1 VFSEPLHSKATFTL
15 QLVIWVLARI
25 ISFLIPVLL
34 LLLSVRVVLTEAYLK
49 LEYNRPG
56 FPADRYGWDE
66 SVRLEYGPY
75 GVRYLLNDESIAYL
89 GRLEIDG
96 EPAFTPSELDHME
109 DVKVVTRTAMRVL
122 TISLIVFLICVGL
135 LAYHPVSRPD
145 LLRAIARGG
154 WTTLGIIVLLLLT
167 MGISWDFFF
176 DSFHALFFEA
186 GTWQFYTSDTL
197 IRLYPQQFWFDS
209 ALVVGVLT
217 LSGALLCIWLPRYL
231 SRKAHQDEMPL
242 IQDDDA
248 SADTG

>member
-1 VFSEPLHSKATFTL
+1 VKLVLISPTL
-15 QLVIWVLARI
+15 VSVLARI

-34 LLLSVRVVLTEAYLK
+34 VLLSVRLVLTETYLK

-66 SVRLEYGPY
+66 AIRLEYGPY
-75 GVRYLLNDESIAYL
+75 GVRYLLNDEPSEYL

-96 EPAFTPSELDHME
+96 EPAFTSSELDHME
-109 DVKVVTRTAMRVL
+109 DVKRVTRAAIRVL
-122 TISLIVFLICVGL
+122 VLSLVAFLICAGL
-135 LAYHPVSRPD
+135 LVYHPASRPD
-145 LLRAIARGG
+145 LLRAISRGG
-154 WTTLGIIVLLLLT
+154 WVTLTSIALLLLT

-209 ALVVGVLT
+209 ALVVGILT
-217 LSGALLCIWLPRYL
+217 IGGALVCILLPRYFRRDAVPPAQVETL
-231 SRKAHQDEMPL
+231 PADGGQDHNL
-242 IQDDDA
+242 
-248 SADTG
+248 